1 MDSWKELRRYFPV
14 FFSYLTFI
22 HTLART
28 CGTMGGDIFRSEV
41 ILLRTL
47 AKAPYF

>member
-1 MDSWKELRRYFPV
+1 VEGVKEIFSS